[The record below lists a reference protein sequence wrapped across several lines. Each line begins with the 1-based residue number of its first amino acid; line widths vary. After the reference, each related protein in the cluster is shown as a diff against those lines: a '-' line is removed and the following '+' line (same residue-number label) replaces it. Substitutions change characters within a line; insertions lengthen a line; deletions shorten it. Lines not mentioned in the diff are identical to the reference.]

1 MDPFEYVMVLTSL
14 ILGLGITQILTGVA
28 NLILRMDIV
37 KFYLPH
43 TLWIILTFGFHVQE
57 WWFDYE
63 YATSVKVWRLM
74 DFLFLVLY
82 PIMLFILA
90 RLLFPSNLNKGE
102 IDLKVFYYA
111 NYRKIFLITL
121 FLPAVSIPQ
130 NILVSSI
137 PLQDQLIQIGLG
149 VLLAIFLLFRTTN
162 KYLHHAFAF
171 IMTFIAL
178 GYLLIYD
185 PYL

>member
-28 NLILRMDIV
+28 NLILRMDTV

-43 TLWIILTFGFHVQE
+43 TLWMIVTFGFHIQE

-63 YATSVKVWRLM
+63 YATTVKVWKMM

-82 PIMLFILA
+82 PIILFILA
-90 RLLFPSNLNKGE
+90 RLLFPSSYSDRD
-102 IDLKVFYYA
+102 IDLKKFYHE
-111 NYRKIFLITL
+111 NYRKIFLVSI
-121 FLPAVSIPQ
+121 FLPLVSIPQ
-130 NILVSSI
+130 NILISGI
-137 PLQDQLIQIGLG
+137 PFTDQIIQIGLA
-149 VLLAIFLLFRTTN
+149 VLFLFFLLVKKPH
-162 KYLHHAFAF
+162 KYLHYAFAF
-171 IMTFIAL
+171 LMIVIAL

-185 PYL
+185 PVL